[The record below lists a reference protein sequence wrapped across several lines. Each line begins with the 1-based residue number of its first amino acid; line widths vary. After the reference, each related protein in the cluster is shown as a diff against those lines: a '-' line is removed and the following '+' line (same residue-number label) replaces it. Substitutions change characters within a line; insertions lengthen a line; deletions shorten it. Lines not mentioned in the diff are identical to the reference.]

1 MSPRPKPGV
10 LRVSPYIPGAQAI
23 EGSARVVKLSSNES
37 PLGPSPRA
45 LRAYEALEPTL
56 FRYPDPSQSRLR
68 AAIGEIY
75 GIEPERVVC
84 GNGSDELLSLLI
96 RAYSGPGDEVILSQ
110 YCFGMCYTHAH
121 VQGVDVVESPE
132 ADCQISVREILAR
145 VTPRTRMVIL
155 ASPNNPCG
163 TYLPAP
169 ELKRLHAAL
178 PPDVMLV
185 LDAAYA
191 EYVLAGDYD
200 SGISLARD
208 AANVVVTHTFSKLYG
223 LAGLRIGWGYGP
235 PEVIEI
241 LNRIR
246 TPFNANAAALSAAE
260 AAVLDREHSAFVRE
274 HVRLWR
280 ERLMAECTALGITVV
295 PSVTNFILLI
305 LPEGHRN
312 ATAAA
317 AHLKA
322 RSIIPRPQGAGGP
335 KNALRIT
342 IGLES
347 DNLAVIAALREFM
360 AN

>member
-1 MSPRPKPGV
+1 MSPRPRPGV
-10 LRVSPYIPGAQAI
+10 LRTSPYIPGAQAI

-45 LRAYEALEPTL
+45 LKAYEAIGPTL
-56 FRYPDPSQSRLR
+56 FRYPDASQSRLR
-68 AAIGEIY
+68 AAIGEVY

-84 GNGSDELLSLLI
+84 GNGSDEVLALLI
-96 RAYSGPGDEVILSQ
+96 RAYTGPGDELILSQ
-110 YCFGMCYTHAH
+110 YCFAMCYTHAH
-121 VQGVDVVESPE
+121 VQGADVVVSPE
-132 ADCQISVREILAR
+132 PDCRIGVREILAR
-145 VTPRTRMVIL
+145 VTPRTRMVVL
-155 ASPNNPCG
+155 ANPNNPCG
-163 TYLPAP
+163 TYLPAA
-169 ELKRLHAAL
+169 ELRQLHAGL

-235 PEVIEI
+235 PAVIEI

-246 TPFNANAAALSAAE
+246 TPFNANAAALAAAE
-260 AAVLDREHSAFVRE
+260 AAVLDREHFAFVRE

-280 ERLMAECTALGITVV
+280 ARLIAECTALGITVL

-305 LPEGHRN
+305 LPEGPRN

-317 AHLKA
+317 AHLTA
-322 RSIIPRPQGAGGP
+322 RGIIPRPLGAGGP
-335 KNALRIT
+335 MNALRIT

-360 AN
+360 AG